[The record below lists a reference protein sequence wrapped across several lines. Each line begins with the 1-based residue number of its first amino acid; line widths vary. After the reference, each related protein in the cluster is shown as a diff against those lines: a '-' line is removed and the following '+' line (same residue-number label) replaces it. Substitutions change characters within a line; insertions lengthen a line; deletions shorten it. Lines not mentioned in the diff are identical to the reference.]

1 MTAGPEEAQA
11 GAGADDATAEA
22 GSGADDATTL
32 DDAFTTDVSV
42 RYADVDT
49 YGHVNNATYAT
60 YLEEAR
66 IDYLDAVLGEAALTA
81 SVDTGTDDRGSGD
94 ADTGDGESDD
104 GSGDAVGV
112 VVANLE
118 IDFLRSIGPVDA
130 VTVAVGVENL
140 GRSSFTLEYA
150 ISSDDG
156 RHATAETTMVAF
168 DRAARES
175 RPLPE
180 EWRSALVAFEGLDDE

>member
-1 MTAGPEEAQA
+1 MTAGPEETEA
-11 GAGADDATAEA
+11 GAGADGATH
-22 GSGADDATTL
+22 L

-66 IDYLDAVLGEAALTA
+66 IDYLDAVLDEAALTA
-81 SVDTGTDDRGSGD
+81 RIDTGITDE
-94 ADTGDGESDD
+94 ESDV

-118 IDFLRSIGPVDA
+118 IDYLRSIGPVDA
-130 VTVAVGVENL
+130 VTVAVGVGDL

-150 ISSDDG
+150 ISSEDG

-168 DRAARES
+168 DRTARES

-180 EWRSALVAFEGLDDE
+180 EWRTAIVAFEGLDDE